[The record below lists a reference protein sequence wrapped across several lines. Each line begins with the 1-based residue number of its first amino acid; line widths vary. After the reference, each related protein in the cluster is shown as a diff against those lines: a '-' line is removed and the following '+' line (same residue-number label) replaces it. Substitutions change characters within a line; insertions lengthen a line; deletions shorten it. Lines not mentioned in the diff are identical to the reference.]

1 MWGREE
7 EAESFKVIK
16 PCVFQDS
23 MKFKD
28 YKILDHCHFKKLRL
42 KAAFW
47 LKFNLV
53 LLNSI
58 QIDAT
63 HR

>member
-28 YKILDHCHFKKLRL
+28 YKILDHRHFKKVETESSI
-42 KAAFW
+42 
-47 LKFNLV
+47 LV
-53 LLNSI
+53 EI
-58 QIDAT
+58 
-63 HR
+63 